1 MKGYLTVFLAL
12 SLSIITGFI
21 LMLTG
26 NAIRNSERVRLECAA
41 DTGMNAVLSEFHA
54 GLLERYDLIYVD
66 ASYLGK
72 QPSIANVEERLRY
85 YTEENTSQIFKG
97 SNKPWGRLSIENT
110 AITSVETAAADN
122 GGSMRN
128 QAVLYI
134 EDAGISGKEREMP
147 GLVEE
152 VRTLDCAAPMED
164 WIEVMGQIAGIELP
178 KIQNEDGVWEEVPLS
193 NPADWVYALAG
204 SDILYLSQMESGDIS
219 PAKISVREYISHREN
234 RNDKSAGRQY
244 REDEE
249 LFLSYLFDKM
259 GYFGNTKEASLL
271 ACQLEYVAMGKES
284 DLDNMRA
291 VAERLLKWRF
301 ADNVS
306 QALADGRLRAEAA
319 QAAEQLL
326 AVTLKGEL
334 RTPVI
339 ESILYACAFL
349 ESICDVR
356 TLLAG
361 GEVPLKKAGHS
372 MSVEHVLS
380 GGFYAA
386 ESGAG
391 LTYGQYLA
399 GMILL
404 MDAGEVNLRAM
415 DIMEMDIRAAGIA
428 VNGAAGGSAM
438 SNKNFSMDWCIE
450 RFEAEITG
458 TGGSG
463 SRYFLKRKYGYF

>member
-1 MKGYLTVFLAL
+1 MKGYLTVFLSL

-26 NAIRNSERVRLECAA
+26 NAIRNSEKVRFECAA

-72 QPSIANVEERLRY
+72 EPSITNMEERLRY
-85 YTEENTSQIFKG
+85 YMEENTSQVLAG
-97 SNKPWGRLSIENT
+97 SHKPWGRLSVDNT
-110 AITSVETAAADN
+110 VISFFETAAADY
-122 GGSMRN
+122 GKSMRN

-134 EDAGISGKEREMP
+134 EDTGISGKEREMP
-147 GLVEE
+147 GLMEE
-152 VRTLDCAAPMED
+152 VRALEYAAPMEE
-164 WIEVMGQIAGIELP
+164 WTGIMEQIAGTELP
-178 KIQNEDGVWEEVPLS
+178 RVQNEEGIWEEVPVS

-204 SDILYLSQMESGDIS
+204 SDILYLSQIEAQNIS
-219 PAKISVREYISHREN
+219 PARVDVWDYISHRQI
-234 RNDKSAGRQY
+234 RNGKSAGRQY
-244 REDEE
+244 REEEE

-259 GYFGNTKEASLL
+259 GYFGRAREASLL
-271 ACQLEYVAMGKES
+271 VCQLEYVAMGKES

-291 VAERLLKWRF
+291 VAEKLLRWRF
-301 ADNVS
+301 ADNAS
-306 QALADGRLRAEAA
+306 LALSDAGLRAEAS
-319 QAAEQLL
+319 QAAGRLK
-326 AVTLKGEL
+326 AVTLKEEL
-334 RTPVI
+334 RAPVV

-361 GEVPLKKAGHS
+361 GGVPLRKSGHG
-372 MSVEHVLS
+372 MSVERVMAGSLYGAE
-380 GGFYAA
+380 GG
-386 ESGAG
+386 EG

-404 MDAGEVNLRAM
+404 TDGKETNLRTM
-415 DIMEMDIRAAGIA
+415 DIMEMDIRAAG
-428 VNGAAGGSAM
+428 SKM
-438 SNKNFSMDWCIE
+438 FSMDWCIE

-458 TGGSG
+458 TGGNGNHYS
-463 SRYFLKRKYGYF
+463 LKRKYGYF